1 MEAGTTS
8 LKRSS
13 SVADIFKEVRE
24 EHIRRAVRVGLLPF
38 LLAEKRDSSA
48 GNWSTCEEAVRPLGN
63 ASAPGS

>member
-13 SVADIFKEVRE
+13 SIADIFKEYVRS
-24 EHIRRAVRVGLLPF
+24 IFGGPFRLVYFPF